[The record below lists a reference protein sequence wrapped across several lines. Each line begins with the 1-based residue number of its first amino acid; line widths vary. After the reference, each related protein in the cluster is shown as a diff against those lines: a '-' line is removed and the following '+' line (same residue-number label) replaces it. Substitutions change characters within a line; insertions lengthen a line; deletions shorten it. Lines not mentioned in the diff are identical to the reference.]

1 MKRGL
6 SKYVGVKPVTRLVAK
21 QPKEEL
27 SIRVTAKKLT
37 TWDTIALVALTTSP
51 LGLFLAMPIV
61 LGNLQQKQ
69 KENE

>member
-21 QPKEEL
+21 QHEEEL